1 MLALAILAGAPTA
14 HQRCHLEPIHYPSL
28 WNTTALRV
36 CEGPPRPER
45 VCIVGGGPAGV
56 HLGWLLRRRRFTNVT
71 IFESNARLGG
81 DVWTR
86 ERPATAADGD
96 NITRELG
103 AAFLSPDYVE
113 VRALLSRFGQ
123 DELPLS
129 TRTQLEF
136 HVPRGGGDA
145 GEDVLNATA
154 WAAER
159 LARVTNSSNATH
171 NAEVMAGALSRY
183 EALHRHIF
191 GAYEGRFPPEP
202 ASADRL
208 ALLNATGLE
217 FLERHGLAALEP
229 LLYQFFVLQG
239 MGLLQTMPAY
249 HVLKWASPASL
260 SAGGFGDHSDEPL
273 AMLPAGYGAIVESLA
288 KEVDLD
294 VRFGWRVARIE
305 RHGGDGERR
314 EGGDRDGGRDGGRA
328 SGGGGG
334 GSATLFF
341 YGRDDASP
349 EECDLLALTGAI
361 PEFVAGSLDGSRP
374 PILSP
379 PSASE
384 VAQFGSMRPM
394 QFLIS
399 LLNLTSTPDFET
411 LEYWPDAFEVRSSSL
426 LSSSPFSTV
435 TTMHLPSNPCALSP
449 WLSLSTCIYPSPR
462 GAIPLGRWRRR

>member
-1 MLALAILAGAPTA
+1 MLALAILAGAPAA
-14 HQRCHLEPIHYPSL
+14 HQRCHLEPIHYSSL

-217 FLERHGLAALEP
+217 FLERHGLAALE

-239 MGLLQTMPAY
+239 MGLLQAMPAY
-249 HVLKWASPASL
+249 YVLKWASPASL

-294 VRFGWRVARIE
+294 VRLGWRVARIE
-305 RHGGDGERR
+305 RHGGGEHR
-314 EGGDRDGGRDGGRA
+314 EGGDGGRDGGRA
-328 SGGGGG
+328 SGGGSGG
-334 GSATLFF
+334 GGGGATLFF
-341 YGRDDASP
+341 EGRADASP
-349 EECDLLALTGAI
+349 EKCDLLALTGPI

-379 PSASE
+379 PSPSE

-411 LEYWPDAFEVRSSSL
+411 LEYWPDAFQVASSL
-426 LSSSPFSTV
+426 HSSSPSSTV
-435 TTMHLPSNPCALSP
+435 TTMPPFESMCPQPLCSPYPRASTPLHVMLP
-449 WLSLSTCIYPSPR
+449 
-462 GAIPLGRWRRR
+462 PLGRWRRR